1 LLNELLKLKKDTFGL
16 DIGLRSMKIV
26 QIQGRGK
33 NAYLVGATEVEVPP
47 KCITKNGVREK
58 DKLVQIIKQAI
69 KQTRPKKINA
79 NLVSSALPESLVF
92 TKAFDLPNMSPKEL
106 AKNIPFQT
114 LEFFPLPKEE
124 TYLDWQVVG
133 TQPDGTMEVFAV
145 AAPKIVV
152 DSLVETILLA
162 GLEPVAIE
170 TKPIAITRALVSSD
184 EKGPILLID
193 IGAENSSMICYDQS
207 TIKLTSTLT
216 LGGDKIAQ
224 DVEKG
229 VSLLANEVS
238 HLTKYYQNRLSQ
250 SRLFKKI
257 ILAGGGAQ
265 IEQLPEM
272 LERITK
278 IQTEIGKP
286 IIKVNNYH
294 PKFAVAIGLA
304 LKEI

>member
-1 LLNELLKLKKDTFGL
+1 
-16 DIGLRSMKIV
+16 MKIV
-26 QIQGRGK
+26 QIRGRGK
-33 NAYLVGATEVEVPP
+33 NAYLVGAAEVEVPE
-47 KCITKNGVREK
+47 KCISKNGVKEK
-58 DKLVQIIKQAI
+58 DKLVQIIKQAV
-69 KQTRPKKINA
+69 KQTRPEKISA
-79 NLVSSALPESLVF
+79 KLVSSALPESLVF
-92 TKAFDLPNMSPKEL
+92 TKAFDLPEMSEKEL

-133 TQPDGTMEVFAV
+133 TLADGTMEVLAV

-162 GLEPVAIE
+162 GLEPVAVE
-170 TKPIAITRALVSSD
+170 TKPIALTRALIPKD

-193 IGAENSSMICYDQS
+193 IGAESSSMICYDQS

-224 DVEKG
+224 DLEKG
-229 VSLLANEVS
+229 IGLLANEVN
-238 HLTKYYQNRLSQ
+238 HLIKYYQNRLSQ
-250 SRLFKKI
+250 SRLFTKI

-265 IEQLPEM
+265 IEKLPEI
-272 LERITK
+272 LERITRIK
-278 IQTEIGKP
+278 TEIGKP
-286 IIKVNNYH
+286 IIKVKNYH